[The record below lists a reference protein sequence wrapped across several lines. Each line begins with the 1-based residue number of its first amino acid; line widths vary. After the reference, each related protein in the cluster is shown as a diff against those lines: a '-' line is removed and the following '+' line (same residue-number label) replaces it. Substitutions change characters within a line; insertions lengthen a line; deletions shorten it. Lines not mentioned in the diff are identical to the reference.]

1 MLFEQTEFIP
11 KYDIAVKTVK
21 NYMCRGGDIPPR
33 HCCIKKTTGNAGGSK
48 KL

>member
-1 MLFEQTEFIP
+1 MLFLQTEFIP

-33 HCCIKKTTGNAGGSK
+33 HCYAQ
-48 KL
+48 